1 MFLLFV
7 LIYEGAVRN
16 ESLSILSR
24 NLSLQ
29 YYPFHL
35 HKCIFMQCK
44 PLQNEN
50 RYGISKKGFSR
61 DSEYFFFKGSC
72 HQVLTFTQREIRL
85 GVSKKYGT
93 FWLPFWHRTVNG
105 KTGSPLTNFIFFF
118 CHFWMLT
125 TYPTMYEFSV
135 KLTQLTFNT

>member
-61 DSEYFFFKGSC
+61 GSEYFFFQRFMSPSFDFYTARN
-72 HQVLTFTQREIRL
+72 QVRCIQKIWNILAAFLTPNREWKNWVPLDKLYFFFLPFLNAYYLPYNVRIFREID
-85 GVSKKYGT
+85 
-93 FWLPFWHRTVNG
+93 TVN
-105 KTGSPLTNFIFFF
+105 F
-118 CHFWMLT
+118 
-125 TYPTMYEFSV
+125 
-135 KLTQLTFNT
+135 